1 MKRIYIFAAMA
12 LLLAP
17 SCSKYD
23 DSTLTGRVDDLENR
37 VDQLE
42 QLCRQM
48 NTNISSLQTLV
59 TTVQGYDYVTDV
71 TPIMQDSKEIG
82 YTISFTKSSPITIYH
97 GKEGEKGETGATGND
112 GHTPVIGVRQDND
125 GIYYWTVDGNWL
137 TDKKTGDKIQVQGT
151 NGANGQ
157 SAYELA
163 VDKGYTGT
171 LDEWLE
177 ALKGNNGTNGN
188 DGKSAYELAVEKGY
202 SGTLDDWLED
212 LQGDTGAEG
221 QPGQNGITPKLKI
234 ENGYWYVSYDK
245 EHQMWEQLGKATGK
259 DGDPMF
265 QDVDYKTSSDYVIFT
280 LFDGTTIHLPKMP
293 TLAINFTEGTSLV
306 FQVDETKTV
315 HYTITGGGADKV
327 IKAEMLNSDGAYTLR
342 TISSSATAG
351 TIEICTK
358 VPTANRVIVS
368 VSDGSHTIMAA
379 IDVSKAPFD
388 GKTVTVTEPGTLA
401 DLLAGHD
408 KTAITE
414 LIVIGPLNNNDI
426 KTLNALPN
434 LSVLDMEKVNLEEL
448 PDNAFDRKKSLTS
461 IVLPKTLKIIGKSA
475 FYICEGLTG
484 DLTIPEGV
492 TTIGNYAFYYCSGFT
507 GNLTIPEG
515 VTTIGNYAFYYCSGF
530 TGNLTIPEGVTT
542 IGNKA
547 FYHCEGFTGN
557 LTIPEGVTTIEEG
570 TFSDCTG
577 FTGEL
582 TIPNSVT
589 TIGDMAFS
597 NCSCLTGELTIPNS
611 VTAIGDFAFKE
622 CFGFTGTLIIPENVT
637 TIGEWAF
644 QGCSGFTGKL
654 IIPRGIT
661 TIGDAAFQGC
671 SGFTGN
677 LTIPEGVTTIGNNA
691 FFGCTGITNELT
703 IPSSVTKIGDDA
715 FSNCALSTIYCKP
728 ITPPKIIKP
737 FLNSTCTLYVPMNS
751 ADAYRTASGWNRIAF
766 QEIIE
771 TEF

>member
-71 TPIMQDSKEIG
+71 TPIMQDGKEIG

-97 GKEGEKGETGATGND
+97 GKDGEKGDTGATGND

-137 TDKKTGDKIQVQGT
+137 TDKKTGDKIQAQGT
-151 NGANGQ
+151 NGQ

-212 LQGDTGAEG
+212 LQGDTGADG

-315 HYTITGGGADKV
+315 HYTITGGGADNV

-492 TTIGNYAFYYCSGFT
+492 TTIGNGAFAYCTGFT

-515 VTTIGNYAFYYCSGF
+515 VTTIGNGAFDSCSGF
-530 TGNLTIPEGVTT
+530 TGNLTIPEGVTK
-542 IGNKA
+542 IGDNA
-547 FYHCEGFTGN
+547 FSHCEGFTGN
-557 LTIPEGVTTIEEG
+557 LTIPEGVTTIG
-570 TFSDCTG
+570 YRAFSYCTG

-597 NCSCLTGELTIPNS
+597 SCSCLTGELTIPNS
-611 VTAIGDFAFKE
+611 VTAIGDFAFTE

-751 ADAYRTASGWNRIAF
+751 AEAYRTASGWNRIAF